1 MKPNDFFSFF
11 KRFSSRWE
19 ELYAE
24 YGTTMLSCRKTT
36 EMWFDVMNST
46 KDLGMTMSVLSL
58 IAIILYF
65 VTSSDSGSLVIDCLS
80 ANGNPEPPIIQ
91 RIFWALTE
99 GATATAL
106 LKAGGAKSLSALQ
119 TVSIACGLPF
129 TFCLNWTCVALWR
142 AVREEY
148 GEIDERDARWYR
160 SMWRITNLREIP
172 LIGIDIIA
180 PWLRLSQ
187 IRMKLNGQ
195 TGSIAQVL
203 YMIQFGFP
211 FYLWIILMLVELGV
225 ESISYVG
232 WACLMAFFAFSGGL
246 RGEIREMYDIE
257 GNMVEDFFTM
267 MLVYPLAIS
276 QMVTQMEKGQTPE
289 QKNQNGVE
297 MGGINN
303 HGNGAYPGPAPGTY
317 PQVVNNQMVV
327 TVKRD

>member
-1 MKPNDFFSFF
+1 MQNFLLCFIIFRF
-11 KRFSSRWE
+11 KSRWQ

-24 YGTTMLSCRKTT
+24 YGTTMLSCRGIT
-36 EMWFDVMNST
+36 EMWFDVMEST
-46 KDLGMTMSVLSL
+46 PDLGMMMSVLSL

-80 ANGNPEPPIIQ
+80 ANGNPEPPIAQ

-106 LKAGGAKSLSALQ
+106 LKAGGRESLDALQ

-148 GEIDERDARWYR
+148 GEIDEQDGRWYR
-160 SMWRITNLREIP
+160 SMWMPNSMEKIAALC
-172 LIGIDIIA
+172 IDVVA
-180 PWLRLSQ
+180 PWWRLSKLRMDLNKQDGKITQ
-187 IRMKLNGQ
+187 IF
-195 TGSIAQVL
+195 

-225 ESISYVG
+225 EQISYIG
-232 WACLMAFFAFSGGL
+232 WACLMAFFAFSGGV
-246 RGEIREMYDIE
+246 RGDIREKYDIE
-257 GNMVEDFFTM
+257 GNMIEDFFTM

-276 QMVTQMEKGQTPE
+276 QMVDQLENGEAAKRE
-289 QKNQNGVE
+289 QKQNGIE
-297 MGGINN
+297 MGA
-303 HGNGAYPGPAPGTY
+303 HNGAPSH
-317 PQVVNNQMVV
+317 
-327 TVKRD
+327 

>member
-1 MKPNDFFSFF
+1 M
-11 KRFSSRWE
+11 
-19 ELYAE
+19 YAT

-46 KDLGMTMSVLSL
+46 KDLGMMMSVLSL

-80 ANGNPEPPIIQ
+80 ANGNPEPPIAQ

-106 LKAGGAKSLSALQ
+106 LKAGGEKSLSALQ

-148 GEIDERDARWYR
+148 GEIDECDGRWYR
-160 SMWRITNLREIP
+160 SMWRIRIKELLN
-172 LIGIDIIA
+172 IGIDIVA
-180 PWLRLSQ
+180 PWFRLSQ
-187 IRMKLNGQ
+187 LRMKLNKQAGGVSQ
-195 TGSIAQVL
+195 IF
-203 YMIQFGFP
+203 YIIQFAFP

-225 ESISYVG
+225 ESISYIG

-246 RGEIREMYDIE
+246 RGEIREEYDIE
-257 GNMVEDFFTM
+257 GNMIEDFFTM
-267 MLVYPLAIS
+267 MLVYPIAIS
-276 QMVTQMEKGQTPE
+276 QMVTQMEKGETPD
-289 QKNQNGVE
+289 QKNHNGVE
-297 MGGINN
+297 MGGYNN
-303 HGNGAYPGPAPGTY
+303 HENGAGPVPGVY
-317 PQVVNNQMVV
+317 PQVVGNQMIV
-327 TVKRD
+327 TVKKD

>member
-1 MKPNDFFSFF
+1 MRNVLSISFF
-11 KRFSSRWE
+11 KRFSSRWD
-19 ELYAE
+19 ELYST

-46 KDLGMTMSVLSL
+46 KDLGMMMSVLSL

-80 ANGNPEPPIIQ
+80 ANGNPEPPIVQ
-91 RIFWALTE
+91 RVFWAVTE

-106 LKAGGAKSLSALQ
+106 LKAGGEKSLSALQ

-148 GEIDERDARWYR
+148 GEIDEKDGRWYR
-160 SMWRITNLREIP
+160 SMWLIRNIREIP
-172 LIGIDIIA
+172 MIAIDIIA
-180 PWLRLSQ
+180 PWFRLSQ
-187 IRMKLNGQ
+187 LRMKLNKQ
-195 TGSIAQVL
+195 TGTAMQIF
-203 YMIQFGFP
+203 YMVQFGFP
-211 FYLWIILMLVELGV
+211 FYLWIVLMLVELAV
-225 ESISYVG
+225 DSISYVG

-246 RGEIREMYDIE
+246 RGEIREEYDIE

-276 QMVTQMEKGQTPE
+276 QMVTQLEKGQTLD
-289 QKNQNGVE
+289 QMNQNGVE
-297 MGGINN
+297 MGGFSN
-303 HGNGAYPGPAPGTY
+303 HSNGAPGPVPGTY
-317 PQVVNNQMVV
+317 PQVVNDQIVV
-327 TVKRD
+327 AVKTD